1 MEEKV
6 KIYYKVWTNIQSNVQ
21 LSITL
26 SLTEIIQ
33 MPLKIYAGRPKTQ
46 LQWPFVVYFGLS
58 IFGIIILHMTK
69 LYKVKSNHKKR

>member
-6 KIYYKVWTNIQSNVQ
+6 KIYYKVWTNIQSSVQ

-33 MPLKIYAGRPKTQ
+33 MPLKIYAGRPKKQ
-46 LQWPFVVYFGLS
+46 HQRPFGVCFGLS
-58 IFGIIILHMTK
+58 IFGIIILHITK
-69 LYKVKSNHKKR
+69 FYKVKSNHKKR